1 MSTPPLPPTEPSPKS
16 DSAPS
21 TFTNPE
27 AADFA
32 SGEPLSAEPEAAP
45 EFLYD
50 PPVLY
55 VEPEPPPH
63 RVTPDLVDL
72 GILFLIIV
80 ASSFLLFLAGS
91 AVAVVWKAIHPQV
104 PATLS
109 RSRALA
115 FGIPLQMAWYV
126 LIAAIAVPVFRR
138 VWRRPF
144 REGIHWNGT
153 QAAAHTLR
161 YILFGV
167 GLSVIVSILSSHLH
181 APKDAPIVELFQ
193 NRGLAWTATVFG
205 VFIAPTV
212 EEFAF
217 RGFLLPALAGR
228 IGTVV
233 ATILTSA
240 LFALLHAGQLGRAW
254 GPVAVLFF
262 VSAVLCIVRLR
273 TNSVAAT
280 ALMHSCYNAT
290 IFVAMIVATGGYRHL
305 EKLTT

>member
-1 MSTPPLPPTEPSPKS
+1 MSTPPLPPEPSSEP
-16 DSAPS
+16 DPTPA
-21 TFTNPE
+21 TITNPA
-27 AADFA
+27 AADLVP
-32 SGEPLSAEPEAAP
+32 GEPLPVAPESAP

-55 VEPEPPPH
+55 VEPEPPAP

-80 ASSFLLFLAGS
+80 AASFLLFMGGS
-91 AVAVVWKAIHPQV
+91 VVAVIWKAVHPQA
-104 PATLS
+104 PTTLS
-109 RSRALA
+109 RSRSIA
-115 FGIPLQMAWYV
+115 FGIPLQMLWYV
-126 LIAAIAVPVFRR
+126 LIAGISVPIYRR
-138 VWRRPF
+138 VWQRPF
-144 REGIHWNGT
+144 RQGIHWNGNE
-153 QAAAHTLR
+153 AAAHTLR

-167 GLSVIVSILSSHLH
+167 GLSVVVSIISTRLH

-193 NRGLAWTATVFG
+193 NRALAWTATVFG

-212 EEFAF
+212 EELAF

-233 ATILTSA
+233 ATILTSV
-240 LFALLHAGQLGRAW
+240 LFALLHAGQLGHAW

-262 VSAVLCIVRLR
+262 VSVVLCIVRLR
-273 TNSVAAT
+273 TDSVAAT

-305 EKLTT
+305 DKLTT